1 MTTLYRSPNDSW
13 ADEIEEALD
22 EMVIAHETE
31 TIDNGRSL
39 PDDIPALPALRDE
52 GEVVTG
58 EAALRDH
65 LAHLR
70 DLMADWNRFQSDA
83 CFVDDDGTVC

>member
-1 MTTLYRSPNDSW
+1 MVTLYRRPNDLW
-13 ADEIEEALD
+13 ADEIQEALD

-31 TIDNGRSL
+31 TIGDGAT
-39 PDDIPALPALRDE
+39 PPEDVPQLPALRDE

-58 EAALRDH
+58 ERALRDH
-65 LAHLR
+65 LGELR

-83 CFVDDDGTVC
+83 CYIDEDGTVC